1 MKPFRFQKFEILQD
15 KDVFRVGT
23 DGVLLGAFS
32 EVSNAKKILEIG
44 TGTGLIA
51 LMLAQRNPK
60 AKILAIDIDEKAVE
74 LAQNNFKNSPFS
86 ERLKAELQDFKKSP
100 LVEKFD
106 LIVSNPPYFAENA
119 SHRDI
124 IARQK
129 VELDF
134 EILISKS
141 FSLLAE
147 NGILSI
153 IIPEQMTDEF
163 EKIGLK
169 FNLYVNRTINIF
181 GIKGGKLKRN
191 ILEFS
196 LHPKEIIQQDFII
209 EDSSRK
215 YSKQY
220 LELTKDFH
228 VFSK

>member
-141 FSLLAE
+141 SSLLAE

-153 IIPEQMTDEF
+153 IIPEQTTDEF
-163 EKIGLK
+163 EEIGLK
-169 FNLYVNRTINIF
+169 FNLYLKRTINIF
-181 GIKGGKLKRN
+181 GIKGGKPKRN

-196 LHPKEIIQQDFII
+196 LHPKKIIQQDFII